1 MPVLKVKKNGV
12 WELVSSGSIEGFAT
26 EEFVNEAIANLID
39 SAPETLN
46 TLKELSAALGEDPNF
61 ATTVANQIGNVNTKV
76 DEVSNLVGDTAV
88 STQIS
93 YANING
99 GTW

>member
-1 MPVLKVKKNGV
+1 LRAVKQKTLATQEYVNTKVAGI
-12 WELVSSGSIEGFAT
+12 L
-26 EEFVNEAIANLID
+26 D
-39 SAPETLN
+39 SAPETLD
-46 TLKELSAALGEDPNF
+46 TLNELAAALGEDPNF